1 MINTAPPAAPADEP
15 SVLVYLLLIASLA
28 GGIAYIALI
37 LPHIAAFAYND
48 AGAGRDLLKSNV
60 HFIAGTIIAAL
71 SIIAVTH
78 AFGNHLKPNGLA
90 NIDRAIL
97 ITLAAVPVI
106 ISTGCGL
113 ALMSVAWHYPGENDS
128 LWRAGRRNTIISVV
142 TAATLAA
149 AMTALLITAQ
159 HGSNPAG

>member
-1 MINTAPPAAPADEP
+1 MINAAPPAAPADEP
-15 SVLVYLLLIASLA
+15 SVLIYLLLIASLA

-37 LPHIAAFAYND
+37 LPHMIIFADSNRD
-48 AGAGRDLLKSNV
+48 GRDLLESND

-71 SIIAVTH
+71 SIIAFTH
-78 AFGNHLKPNGLA
+78 AFGNHLKPDGLA

-97 ITLAAVPVI
+97 ITLAAVPMI
-106 ISTGCGL
+106 ISTGGSL
-113 ALMSVAWHYPGENDS
+113 ALMSIAWHYPRENDS
-128 LWRAGRRNTIISVV
+128 LWHTGRRNTIISVV